1 MHSACIGTNR
11 PTEAFEVER
20 TPLHVELV
28 GPSLTVP
35 VSLQSRQHTRPGMAI
50 DISFIDDVKYVSESL
65 LK

>member
-1 MHSACIGTNR
+1 
-11 PTEAFEVER
+11 VER

-65 LK
+65 SK